1 MMLRSMLLSS
11 LALAPTALLAQSPRD
26 VVARAVQAMGGEAAL
41 RGLRNKSVE
50 FYSANFGL
58 GQEETPLSPPRA
70 SVSYGRIVTD
80 YAGNRQLTTQEVRI
94 PTGALNRLRRI
105 VAGGI
110 GMTEVNGTPNVD
122 APAAVNAAVRGMALQ
137 PERYLLTALDSPTG
151 LSALRA
157 RTFRGETMT
166 GVRYAIGSDTM
177 NLWFD
182 RPTGMLVLSE
192 AVTDDGVLGDR
203 RTLTWYTRWQ
213 DASGVQ
219 LPRQVDT
226 EVNGRLLSHNIVGG
240 LAINQSLDEGQFVIP
255 DSLAQ
260 RAQRGPAPVPV
271 MTVTLAELAPGV
283 WRAEGGSHH
292 SLVVDQGSTLLVVE
306 GPLSAA
312 RSNAVL
318 DTLRSR
324 FPGKRVSGVVATHHH
339 WDHSGGLRAYMA
351 RGIPVIAHPRN
362 IAFAR
367 TVGSAPKTVARD
379 AISRGT
385 AAPAPR
391 STGDSLSIGTGASRV
406 ILLPIDSDHAEGI
419 LAAWIPSAGIVF
431 TSDVLSPQPNQ
442 PLQVAGSREL
452 AAFAR
457 QRGITP
463 TRFVGGHGV
472 VVDWSAVEAAAR

>member
-1 MMLRSMLLSS
+1 MSRSILLLGVLSFPAV
-11 LALAPTALLAQSPRD
+11 LPAQSPRD
-26 VVARAVQAMGGEAAL
+26 VVARAVEAMGGETAV
-41 RGLRNKSVE
+41 RGLRNKAVD
-50 FYSANFGL
+50 FYSTNFQL

-70 SVSYGRIVTD
+70 TVSYGRIITD
-80 YAGNRQLTTQEVRI
+80 YAGSRQLTTQEVRVL
-94 PTGALNRLRRI
+94 TGAVNRMRRI
-105 VAGGI
+105 VANGI

-122 APAAVNAAVRGMALQ
+122 PPANVTAAVRGMALQ
-137 PERYLLTALDSPTG
+137 PERYLLTALDNPAG
-151 LSALRA
+151 LSALAPRS
-157 RTFRGETMT
+157 FRGETMT
-166 GVRYAIGSDTM
+166 GVRYAIAPDTM

-182 RPTGMLVLSE
+182 RPTGMLVVSE
-192 AVTDDGVLGDR
+192 AITDDGVLGDR

-213 DASGVQ
+213 DAAGVQ

-226 EVNGRLLSHNIVGG
+226 EVNGRILSHNVVGG
-240 LAINQSLDEGQFVIP
+240 LTINQAIDEAQFAIP

-260 RAQRGPAPVPV
+260 RAQRGPAPPPV
-271 MTVTLAELAPGV
+271 MTVTLAELAPGI
-283 WRAEGGSHH
+283 WRAEGGTHH

-351 RGIPVIAHPRN
+351 RGVPVIAHPRN
-362 IAFAR
+362 LGFAR

-379 AISRGT
+379 AIARGT

-391 STGDSLSIGTGASRV
+391 TTGDSLSLGTGASQV
-406 ILLPIDSDHAEGI
+406 ILLPIASDHVEGI
-419 LAAWIPSAGIVF
+419 LAAWVPSAGIVF

-442 PLQVAGSREL
+442 PLQAPGSREL

-457 QRGITP
+457 ARGIAP
-463 TRFVGGHGV
+463 SKYVGGHGV